1 MGTAWGPEIILR
13 RLFIARVPKALVLC
27 LLLILFGQ
35 NIDATREWRFLE
47 LFAGQANV
55 SRACRDSCFR
65 GASMDLDYGG
75 RAMDLSTDVGMALAL
90 VGVLKLQARS
100 LGLLA
105 PVCYSMG
112 FLAASQTKRSFIV
125 PLGDLG
131 NPHVFSGNLLAVR
144 AILICWVLAA
154 LGHTFLLEQPAGS
167 RFRFFPQWRF
177 FCKYICT
184 VFRQGLWM
192 RHYGSE
198 SCKHTFLWSNSSGVR
213 HLSLGR
219 LTKEQ
224 RETAVPLA
232 TKNIDQ
238 SGKRRATGVKKRLK
252 KSQVYT
258 MAFGKRIAQLLPTM
272 PKDVQ
277 PLRNPQDPGP
287 SSVATQL
294 ASLVQSELW
303 DLGQMESVV
312 SYLSRNRHLDI
323 PPSFA
328 EALRGELAP

>member
-1 MGTAWGPEIILR
+1 MAFLRAVCWASKCQPCLQRFMLPWGIYGLR
-13 RLFIARVPKALVLC
+13 LWGSSDGSFNRC
-27 LLLILFGQ
+27 W
-35 NIDATREWRFLE
+35 N
-47 LFAGQANV
+47 
-55 SRACRDSCFR
+55 
-65 GASMDLDYGG
+65 GASFGG
-75 RAMDLSTDVGMALAL
+75 CAEAPSPILGTPGT
-90 VGVLKLQARS
+90 GVLLDGVLGGLANKAKLYCTTWR
-100 LGLLA
+100 
-105 PVCYSMG
+105 PW
-112 FLAASQTKRSFIV
+112 K
-125 PLGDLG
+125 
-131 NPHVFSGNLLAVR
+131 PHVFSGNLLAVR

-252 KSQVYT
+252 KSQT
-258 MAFGKRIAQLLPTM
+258 LARHLWQ
-272 PKDVQ
+272 
-277 PLRNPQDPGP
+277 P
-287 SSVATQL
+287 SSRAW
-294 ASLVQSELW
+294 SSQSSGTW
-303 DLGQMESVV
+303 GKWKAWFP
-312 SYLSRNRHLDI
+312 I
-323 PPSFA
+323 
-328 EALRGELAP
+328 